1 MDSSPSCDLVG
12 IDVPRSRFNRSKE
25 EPMEKTTVVGVDLA
39 KTVFEIAVSNTPGQ
53 VSDKQ
58 RLPRTKFLSFF
69 KELPPAT
76 VVMEACG
83 SAHYWGRVFEGFGH
97 TVVLLPPHLVKP
109 YITRN
114 KTDRADAKGIL
125 EAYGN
130 DQIHRVPIKTVEQ
143 QTLGAVHRL
152 RSRWIKAR
160 TAQVNTARGLLR
172 EFGCTIPVGI
182 EHVVPEVRLLVED
195 ADSKVP
201 DALRPLLVAVCD
213 QIELSG
219 EQIHLA
225 EQQLE
230 ELAEQAPLVKRLR
243 TIPGIGLIS
252 GTALP
257 AFVGTVDRFP
267 TARHFACYL
276 GLTPSERS
284 SGTKRRLG
292 GISKLGDIY
301 LRTLLIHGARSVIC
315 HARKSKSNDRLR
327 SWALRLVSRT
337 RYNKAVTALANKLA
351 RVTWAVWKSERDYE
365 PQAAA

>member
-1 MDSSPSCDLVG
+1 M
-12 IDVPRSRFNRSKE
+12 
-25 EPMEKTTVVGVDLA
+25 
-39 KTVFEIAVSNTPGQ
+39 
-53 VSDKQ
+53 
-58 RLPRTKFLSFF
+58 
-69 KELPPAT
+69 
-76 VVMEACG
+76 
-83 SAHYWGRVFEGFGH
+83 
-97 TVVLLPPHLVKP
+97 
-109 YITRN
+109 
-114 KTDRADAKGIL
+114 
-125 EAYGN
+125 
-130 DQIHRVPIKTVEQ
+130 
-143 QTLGAVHRL
+143 
-152 RSRWIKAR
+152 
-160 TAQVNTARGLLR
+160 TAR
-172 EFGCTIPVGI
+172 
-182 EHVVPEVRLLVED
+182 
-195 ADSKVP
+195 A
-201 DALRPLLVAVCD
+201 
-213 QIELSG
+213 QIE
-219 EQIHLA
+219 LA

-230 ELAEQAPLVKRLR
+230 ELAEQTPLVKRLR

-252 GTALP
+252 GTALS

-267 TARHFACYL
+267 TGRHFACYL

>member
-109 YITRN
+109 YITRS

-125 EAYGN
+125 EAYRKH
-130 DQIHRVPIKTVEQ
+130 QIHRVPIKTVEQ

-152 RSRWIKAR
+152 RSRWIKVR

-172 EFGCTIPVGI
+172 EFGFTIPVGI

-225 EQQLE
+225 EQQLG